1 MGFAAKYKMHSLRKI
16 AMASTPELGQ
26 ARAGKVDSEVA
37 VEDVMK
43 QYEFMKLANAVQ
55 PGEKSFV
62 WPEGRRPDIKYDQY
76 DFDLPI
82 IDLSPVLKLQSLRT
96 EIEQLEADSGTRS
109 GLEAEIKACEAAKS
123 DIAKAIRAA
132 CEEYGFFQ
140 IINSGFLMEVVDQF
154 RESCRQIFDLPFE
167 EKVKIKETPI
177 PGKPS
182 LLGYT
187 EITRNNA
194 FTRMNP
200 AHSWSEGFDVES
212 PARMYPDRVKEIANI
227 LWPGE
232 PENST
237 KGKQLCSSVE
247 EYGKEASK
255 VIYLLLDLIV
265 SSLGIPEEAVD
276 GLLGDRQEKQLS
288 ARLRGNNYP
297 ICERPE
303 LTFGINPHTDTDVI
317 TLLHQDVIG
326 GLQILIKDGTW
337 HGVEPKRGAFI
348 INCGD
353 FLQAWTNGRFLSA
366 EHRVVANDKT
376 RRISIAYFAV
386 SDMNYVVSP
395 RPECV
400 DAEHPVRYKPF
411 TALQYFKELLT
422 LGAAT
427 ERGELLEKAFGIKH

>member
-1 MGFAAKYKMHSLRKI
+1 MGFAAKYKMHSLRKLAI
-16 AMASTPELGQ
+16 ASAPVLGQ
-26 ARAGKVDSEVA
+26 AQAGKVDSEVA

-76 DFDLPI
+76 DFELPI
-82 IDLSPVLKLQSLRT
+82 IDLSPVLKLQSLRM

-109 GLEAEIKACEAAKS
+109 GLEAEIKACEATKS
-123 DIAKAIRAA
+123 DITKAIRAA

-140 IINSGFLMEVVDQF
+140 IINSGFAMEVADQF
-154 RESCRQIFDLPFE
+154 RESCRQIFDLPLE

-187 EITRNNA
+187 EITRNTI

-200 AHSWSEGFDVES
+200 AHSWSEGFDMES
-212 PARMYPDRVKEIANI
+212 PATICPDRVKEIANI

-276 GLLGDRQEKQLS
+276 GLLGDRQEKQVS
-288 ARLRGNNYP
+288 ARLRVNNYP

-303 LTFGINPHTDTDVI
+303 LTWGLNSHTDPGLI
-317 TLLHQDVIG
+317 TLLHQDLIG
-326 GLQILIKDGTW
+326 GLQIRFKDGTW

-348 INCGD
+348 INCSD

-366 EHRVVANDKT
+366 EHRVVANDKI
-376 RRISIAYFAV
+376 RRISIAYFTF
-386 SDMNYVVSP
+386 SDIDFVVSP

-411 TALQYFKELLT
+411 TALEYIKELMT
-422 LGAAT
+422 LGIAR
-427 ERGELLEKAFGIKH
+427 EKGELLDKAFGIKD